1 MHMRSGEKV
10 KWPAVLA
17 ELYDITSDGL
27 KNAGYK
33 QEDCQSISGIV
44 IKALS
49 AMGGGKQFYM
59 PVSGSWERSVR
70 DTQLFQDFTG
80 TNIEDLVRKYGISL
94 QLVYSIIR
102 KQRDINR
109 FGGDAILQRKD
120 NLSGTTCVPPEA
132 AQRADVQNRDGE

>member
-1 MHMRSGEKV
+1 MRMHSGKKV

-27 KNAGYK
+27 KKAGYK
-33 QEDCQSISGIV
+33 QEDCQSISGVV

-49 AMGGGKQFYM
+49 AMGGGRYFYM
-59 PVSGSWERSVR
+59 PASGSWERSVR

-94 QLVYSIIR
+94 QSVYSIIR
-102 KQRDINR
+102 KQREITR
-109 FGGDAILQRKD
+109 FGGDAILHRKD
-120 NLSGTTCVPPEA
+120 NVSGTTCAAPEVA
-132 AQRADVQNRDGE
+132 FQ